1 MASDRSQKDK
11 AMAAHLKAMGVTRT
25 TGQCPWG
32 CGKALKIGG
41 AALLAHLGRCRG
53 K

>member
-1 MASDRSQKDK
+1 MATDRRMKDK
-11 AMAAHLKAMGVTRT
+11 AMAAYLKTRKVQRL

-32 CGKALKIGG
+32 CGKAVSNGG
-41 AALLAHLGRCRG
+41 GPLLIHLNTCRG